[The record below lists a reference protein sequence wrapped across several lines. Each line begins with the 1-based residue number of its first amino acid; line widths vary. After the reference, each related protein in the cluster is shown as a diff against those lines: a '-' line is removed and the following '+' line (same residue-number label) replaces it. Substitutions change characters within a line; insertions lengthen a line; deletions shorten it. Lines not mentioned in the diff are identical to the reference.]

1 MELMTV
7 NNLFIFITALV
18 ISIGIVPIM
27 IRLAPRLGM
36 IDLPDPRKVHS
47 IPIPRV
53 GGIGIVIGALIPVIL
68 WLPIDNALASYL
80 FGASVLLVFGVWDDS
95 RELGHYVKFVGQFIA
110 VIGVVYFGDIY
121 ANHLPF
127 FGLDPISDSIARPF
141 SVIAMVGMIN
151 AINHS
156 DGLDGL
162 AGGLSILSLC
172 CIGYLAYLADGQ
184 MTLAIVCATIGG
196 LFGFLRY
203 NTHPAKVF
211 MGDGGSQFLGFTLG
225 FLAIVLT
232 QRDNTALSPALPAL
246 FLGLPIIDILA
257 VFAQRIYNK
266 MNWFR
271 ATKNHIHHRL
281 LELGFYHYEAV
292 VIIYSIQTSLVLAA
306 LFLTY
311 ESDALLISIYLGVCA
326 LVFLSIYLPLHK
338 GWRIRENRTGERS
351 VDALL
356 PLRNSALINK
366 GPLALVSIAIPAMF
380 ILTSASSN
388 AVSGDFGIGA
398 SALALILLGMLA
410 INTEKD
416 SIVLR
421 AAVYV
426 TSAFVIYLETKLM
439 ENSASWVSRLEFGFF
454 ISIAIATAMA
464 VKLGNNREFRTNPMD
479 YLVIFIVLSTGLL
492 YRNMSLHDNL
502 GFMVA
507 KLVIIFYGCELII
520 SRARTRFNVLSAA
533 SLITLILLSARGLD
547 LAW

>member
-1 MELMTV
+1 MEPIAV

-18 ISIGIVPIM
+18 VSIGIVPVM

-53 GGIGIVIGALIPVIL
+53 GGIGIVVGALIPIIL
-68 WLPIDNALASYL
+68 WLPIDAALASYL
-80 FGASVLLVFGVWDDS
+80 FGALVLLGFGVWDDS
-95 RELGHYVKFVGQFIA
+95 RELGHYVKFIGQFIA
-110 VIGVVYFGDIY
+110 VIGVVYFGDVY
-121 ANHLPF
+121 VTHLPF
-127 FGLDPISDSIARPF
+127 LEPDTLSDSITKPF
-141 SVIAMVGMIN
+141 SVIAMIGMIN

-184 MTLAIVCATIGG
+184 IAVAIVCATLGG
-196 LFGFLRY
+196 VFGFLRY

-232 QRDNTALSPALPAL
+232 QQVNTALSPALPAL

-257 VFAQRIYNK
+257 VFAQRIYHK

-292 VIIYSIQTSLVLAA
+292 VIIYTIQTSLVLSA
-306 LFLTY
+306 LFLSY
-311 ESDALLISIYLGVCA
+311 ETDALVISLYLSVCVMV
-326 LVFLSIYLPLHK
+326 LVFIYLPLHK
-338 GWRIRENRTGERS
+338 GVRIRQDRTGEI
-351 VDALL
+351 DAVARL
-356 PLRNSALINK
+356 PLHNYMLIKK
-366 GPLALVSIAIPAMF
+366 GPLALVTIAIPLLF
-380 ILTSASSN
+380 LFTSISSN
-388 AVSGDFGIGA
+388 VVARDFGIGA
-398 SALALILLGMLA
+398 SVLALILLVILVIKTG
-410 INTEKD
+410 KD

-421 AAVYV
+421 AVVYV
-426 TSAFVIYLETKLM
+426 TAAFVIYLETKLA
-439 ENSASWVSRLEFGFF
+439 ENSDSWITRLEMAYF
-454 ISIAIATAMA
+454 IGIALATAFA

-507 KLVIIFYGCELII
+507 KLVIIFYGCELIA
-520 SRARTRFNVLSAA
+520 SRSGTRFNILNLV
-533 SLITLILLSARGLD
+533 SLATLTILGARGLGF
-547 LAW
+547 AS